1 MSHARGREA
10 EALAAAFLVE
20 RGLTLLSSNYRCR
33 HGEIDL
39 IARDG
44 ATLCF
49 IEVRSRRGRAFGT
62 PIDTIS
68 TAKRR
73 RIVQTADHFLAYT
86 ATGAPCACRFDIVTI
101 QGGESP
107 VIEWLRNAFEAEP
120 LLIEREPAERG
131 IDFF

>member
-1 MSHARGREA
+1 MSYARGRGA

-62 PIDTIS
+62 AIDTIS
-68 TAKRR
+68 AVKRR
-73 RIVQTADHFLAYT
+73 RILQTAEHFLAYT
-86 ATGAPCACRFDIVTI
+86 FTGPPCACRFDIVTI
-101 QGGESP
+101 QGDESP
-107 VIEWLRNAFEAEP
+107 TVEWWRGAFEAEP
-120 LLIEREPAERG
+120 LRA
-131 IDFF
+131 